1 MQSTHAPFPLQVY
14 PKVCVGGYVCV
25 CVPRSPA
32 WKAVWFC
39 LPLLVG
45 LGKAPASF
53 GSVLI
58 ANPAF
63 FQILLLIDIEQSY
76 INTNHEDFIGFAKYV
91 LFRTA
96 AGGWPQCLPSE
107 PGPKRGGRVGFP

>member
-1 MQSTHAPFPLQVY
+1 M
-14 PKVCVGGYVCV
+14 

-32 WKAVWFC
+32 WEAVWFQP
-39 LPLLVG
+39 PLLPGVG
-45 LGKAPASF
+45 RALATAILAKLS
-53 GSVLI
+53 SVLI
-58 ANPAF
+58 VNPAF

-96 AGGWPQCLPSE
+96 AGG
-107 PGPKRGGRVGFP
+107 

>member
-1 MQSTHAPFPLQVY
+1 M
-14 PKVCVGGYVCV
+14 

-32 WKAVWFC
+32 WEAVWFW

-45 LGKAPASF
+45 LGRAPAYF
-53 GSVLI
+53 RSVLQ

-96 AGGWPQCLPSE
+96 AGGWQQCLPSE
-107 PGPKRGGRVGFP
+107 PGPEGGGRGGFP